1 MLAEKKQPMDVTPKP
16 FVKWA
21 GGKRQL
27 INLLIDNAPTSF
39 GRYFEPFVGGG
50 ALLFALLPSAATIT
64 DANPELI
71 NAYQIIRDELPALM
85 KDLARHRNDEEYFYA
100 IRAKQPAR
108 LSAVKRASRFLY
120 LNKTCFNGLYREN
133 SKGEFNAPFGKYVNP
148 KILDQENLTAVSA
161 YLNDSDVAIY
171 HRDYK
176 AVLDEARPGDFVYF
190 DPPYYPLTQTAS
202 FTKYVGADFG
212 PDNQQELAAVFGEL
226 ARRNVYVMLS
236 NSNTEFIKNLY
247 QGHRIQQ
254 VAASRAINCKG
265 SKRGKEL
272 NEVLVRSW

>member
-1 MLAEKKQPMDVTPKP
+1 MLAEKKQHMDVTPKP

-212 PDNQQELAAVFGEL
+212 PDNQQDLAAVFGEL

>member
-212 PDNQQELAAVFGEL
+212 PDNQQDLAAVFGEL

>member
-1 MLAEKKQPMDVTPKP
+1 MLAEKNQHIDVTPKP

-212 PDNQQELAAVFGEL
+212 PDNQQDLAAVFGEL

>member
-1 MLAEKKQPMDVTPKP
+1 MLAEKKQHIDVTPKP

-236 NSNTEFIKNLY
+236 NSNTEFIKNIY

>member
-1 MLAEKKQPMDVTPKP
+1 MLAEKKQTIDVTPKP

>member
-148 KILDQENLTAVSA
+148 KILDQQNLTAVSA
-161 YLNDSDVAIY
+161 YLNGSDVAIY

-176 AVLDEARPGDFVYF
+176 VVLDEARPGDFVYF

-212 PDNQQELAAVFGEL
+212 PENQQELADVFGEL

-236 NSNTEFIKNLY
+236 NSNTEFIQNLY

-265 SKRGKEL
+265 DKRGKEL